1 MVGGTRKSVLVTG
14 GAGYIGSH
22 TCKRLAEAGYLPVA
36 FDNLSTGHADA
47 VRWGPLVRGDTRDPG
62 AVADAIRAHAP
73 VAVIHFAAAA
83 YVGDSMRDPGFYYSN
98 NVEGMRGLLAACAEQ
113 GLSQVIFSSS
123 CATYGVPACLPITES
138 TPQTPINPYGRTK
151 LIGEWMLADFGRAH
165 GIRHVAL
172 RYFNACGAD
181 PDGTLCE
188 RHDPETHLVPL
199 ALFAA
204 DGRRP
209 ALELY
214 GTDYPTPDGTCIR
227 DYIHVCDLA
236 EGHLAALRHL
246 EGGGDSMAVNL
257 GTGTGHS
264 NREVLEA
271 VGRVL
276 GRPVPVNEAA
286 RREGDPPALVADPAR
301 AREVLGFAA
310 RYGDL
315 DEIVAH
321 AARAFGMTVHHDGVA

>member
-1 MVGGTRKSVLVTG
+1 MAEAKTVLVTG

-36 FDNLSTGHADA
+36 YDNLGTGHADA
-47 VRWGPLVRGDTRDPG
+47 VRWGPLVEGDTRDAA
-62 AVADAIRAHAP
+62 AVARAIRDHAP

-83 YVGDSMRDPGFYYSN
+83 YVGDSVRDPGFYYSN
-98 NVEGMRGLLAACAEQ
+98 NVGGMLGLLSACRDE
-113 GLSQVIFSSS
+113 GLSRVIFSSS
-123 CATYGVPACLPITES
+123 CATYGVPDRLPITED
-138 TPQTPINPYGRTK
+138 TPQHPINPYGRTK
-151 LIGEWMLADFGRAH
+151 LIGEWMLADFARAH
-165 GIRHVAL
+165 GIRYAAL

-188 RHDPETHLVPL
+188 RHDPETHLIPL

-204 DGRRP
+204 DGRRDR
-209 ALELY
+209 LDLF

-246 EGGGDSMAVNL
+246 EAGGESLAVNL

-264 NREVLEA
+264 NREVLDA

-286 RREGDPPALVADPAR
+286 RREGDPPALVAEPAR
-301 AREVLGFAA
+301 ARETLGFVA
-310 RYGDL
+310 RHVEL
-315 DEIVAH
+315 DAIVAH
-321 AARAFGMTVHHDGVA
+321 AARAFGMTVGHDGTA

>member
-1 MVGGTRKSVLVTG
+1 MSQAKSVLVTG

-22 TCKRLAEAGYLPVA
+22 TCKRLAEAGWLPVA
-36 FDNLSTGHADA
+36 YDNLSTGHADA
-47 VRWGPLVRGDTRDPG
+47 VRWGPLVRGDTRDAA
-62 AVADAIRAHAP
+62 AVAEAIRAHAP

-83 YVGDSMRDPGFYYSN
+83 YVGESVRDPGFYYDN
-98 NVEGMRGLLAACAEQ
+98 NVNGMLGLLTACRET
-113 GLSQVIFSSS
+113 GLSRVIFSSS
-123 CATYGVPACLPITES
+123 CATYGVPERLPITED
-138 TPQTPINPYGRTK
+138 TPQNPINPYGRTK
-151 LIGEWMLADFGRAH
+151 LIGEWMLADFARAH
-165 GIRHVAL
+165 GIGYVAL

-188 RHDPETHLVPL
+188 RHDPETHLLPL

-209 ALELY
+209 RLDLY

-246 EGGGDSMAVNL
+246 EAGGESVAVNL

-264 NREVLEA
+264 NREVLDA

-276 GRPVPVNEAA
+276 GRPVPVTEAP
-286 RREGDPPALVADPAR
+286 RRDGDPPALVADPTR
-301 AREVLGFAA
+301 AREILGFVA
-310 RYGDL
+310 RHCDL
-315 DEIVAH
+315 DATVAD
-321 AARAFGMTVHHDGVA
+321 AARAFGMTTRDDRTR

>member
-1 MVGGTRKSVLVTG
+1 MTQSKAVLVTG

-22 TCKRLAEAGYLPVA
+22 TCKRLAEAGYVPVA
-36 FDNLSTGHADA
+36 YDNLSTGHADA
-47 VRWGPLVRGDTRDPG
+47 VRWGPLIEGDTRDRE
-62 AVADAIRAHAP
+62 AVAHAIRTHAP

-83 YVGDSMRDPGFYYSN
+83 YVGDSVRDPEFYYSN
-98 NVEGMRGLLAACAEQ
+98 NVGGMLGLLTACRET
-113 GLSQVIFSSS
+113 GLARVIFSSS
-123 CATYGVPACLPITES
+123 CATYGVPDRLPITED
-138 TPQTPINPYGRTK
+138 TPQNPINPYGRTK
-151 LIGEWMLADFGRAH
+151 LIGEWMLADFARAH
-165 GIRHVAL
+165 GLRYVAL

-209 ALELY
+209 ALDLF

-246 EGGGDSMAVNL
+246 EAGGSSLSVNL

-264 NREVLEA
+264 NREVLDA

-276 GRPVPVNEAA
+276 GRPVPVNAVD
-286 RREGDPPALVADPAR
+286 RREGDPPALVADPAF
-301 AREVLGFAA
+301 AREALGFAA
-310 RYGDL
+310 GFRDL
-315 DEIVAH
+315 DAIVAH
-321 AARAFGMTVHHDGVA
+321 AARAFGMKLGDDATP

>member
-1 MVGGTRKSVLVTG
+1 MTQSKAVLVTG

-36 FDNLSTGHADA
+36 YDNLSTGHEDA
-47 VRWGPLVRGDTRDPG
+47 VRWGPLVQGDTRD
-62 AVADAIRAHAP
+62 AAAMADAIRAHAP
-73 VAVIHFAAAA
+73 LAVIHFAAAA
-83 YVGDSMRDPGFYYSN
+83 YVGDSVRDPGFYYDN
-98 NVEGMRGLLAACAEQ
+98 NVNGMQGLLTACRET
-113 GLSQVIFSSS
+113 GLSRVIFSSS
-123 CATYGVPACLPITES
+123 CATYGVPDRLPITED
-138 TPQTPINPYGRTK
+138 TPQNPINPYGRTK
-151 LIGEWMLADFGRAH
+151 LIGEWMLADFARAH
-165 GIRHVAL
+165 GIRYAAL

-188 RHDPETHLVPL
+188 RHDPETHLLPL

-204 DGRRP
+204 DGRRA
-209 ALELY
+209 ALDLF

-246 EGGGDSMAVNL
+246 EAGGDSVAVNL

-264 NREVLEA
+264 NREVLAA

-276 GRPVPVNEAA
+276 GRPVPVNEVA
-286 RREGDPPALVADPAR
+286 RREGDPPALVADPTCAR
-301 AREVLGFAA
+301 DLLGFSA
-310 RYGDL
+310 RFRDL
-315 DEIVAH
+315 DATVAH
-321 AARAFGMTVHHDGVA
+321 AARAFGMKLGDDPTP